1 MAISN
6 RVKEATVSF
15 DPAVYIRTDEEAALY
30 FDDALQSGDPS
41 VIAAA
46 LGTIVRARGASEVA
60 KASEVSRSAIYKGLT
75 EGGNPTLE
83 TMMRVL
89 DHLGVELKARV
100 RV

>member
-1 MAISN
+1 M
-6 RVKEATVSF
+6 
-15 DPAVYIRTDEEAALY
+15 
-30 FDDALQSGDPS
+30 
-41 VIAAA
+41 
-46 LGTIVRARGASEVA
+46 RARGASEVA

-100 RV
+100 RVG